1 MTYSTLIEAL
11 LAHAPLRLSAV
22 NTTALSLALPPNTA
36 LPATTPTALLRDGKL
51 LAVPFASVGG
61 FSIVALPTPVGYGSG
76 GEIHGFG
83 LVYCPPS
90 HPWEQLP
97 PVLAAVEWLTKN
109 GVAKPFE
116 KRDTWERWAA
126 VDALMGETLPS
137 FVHSDLA
144 DDALFA
150 ADERL
155 RVSFA
160 FAYDRSP
167 YRYDMAEYTPTEGG
181 FGLTLR
187 NLDRRGTAALHVGYD
202 LSFSPVGAGRL
213 IITTVPPDEDA
224 RVTVRHFPDVLAY
237 GRKPQHAVTA
247 LQAAFLS
254 QWFEAWLEKWM
265 ARIAHEMQ
273 MSAHAEDEE

>member
-1 MTYSTLIEAL
+1 MTYAHLIETL
-11 LAHAPLRLSAV
+11 MQHAPLRLRAV
-22 NTTALSLALPPNTA
+22 NDTAVSVA
-36 LPATTPTALLRDGKL
+36 LPAGEALPAAVPSVILRDGKL
-51 LAVPFASVGG
+51 MTVPFASVGG
-61 FSIVALPTPVGYGSG
+61 FSLVALPAPVSYGSG

-97 PVLAAVEWLTKN
+97 PVLAAIEWLTPV
-109 GVAKPFE
+109 GVIKPFE

-126 VDALMGETLPS
+126 VDTLMGETLPS

-144 DDALFA
+144 DDTLFA

-160 FAYDRSP
+160 YDRSP
-167 YRYDMAEYTPTEGG
+167 YCYDMVEYTPTESG
-181 FGLTLR
+181 FGLTSR

-213 IITTVPPDEDA
+213 IITTMPPDEDA

-237 GRKPQHAVTA
+237 GRKPQHVVTA

-254 QWFEAWLEKWM
+254 QWFEAWLDRWK
-265 ARIAHEMQ
+265 ARIAHEMS
-273 MSAHAEDEE
+273 MNESEE